1 MVNKFT
7 ELKSQKWYANIN
19 ITKDT
24 TINAMQFV
32 ILIIIIRMRKVYL
45 LTDFNSPI
53 PATVMLSCMEQ
64 SNDQQNS

>member
-1 MVNKFT
+1 MVNKFI

-19 ITKDT
+19 ITKET

-45 LTDFNSPI
+45 LTEFNSMKPS
-53 PATVMLSCMEQ
+53 TVMLSCMEQ

>member
-19 ITKDT
+19 ITEET
-24 TINAMQFV
+24 SINAMQFI
-32 ILIIIIRMRKVYL
+32 ILIIIIRMRIVYL
-45 LTDFNSPI
+45 LTEFSSTI

-64 SNDQQNS
+64 SNDQQDS